1 MTKKKII
8 ILDEVDNTDTP
19 MDDVETTTQIV

>member
-1 MTKKKII
+1 MNKKKIK